1 MKATLQ
7 LPNGTKIEIDG
18 EPDEVRKLLSWAA
31 TQLEPTASPRAPVKK
46 PSAKAQIATPA
57 AEPEGITTLAVV
69 NRIKE
74 DEALQWTHPLLDS
87 RDVTRRVLLPL
98 YVASLIDAGA
108 DGITSGFISRV
119 YAELGIRI
127 GVGNVSTELS
137 GKSKKYVLADVVRRK
152 GAPVHYKIS
161 RAGRTFLE
169 QGRNE

>member
-7 LPNGTKIEIDG
+7 LANGTKIEIDG
-18 EPDEVRKLLSWAA
+18 EPDEVRGLLSWAA
-31 TQLEPTASPRAPVKK
+31 ARVEPAAASPVLVKK
-46 PSAKAQIATPA
+46 PIAKSPVA
-57 AEPEGITTLAVV
+57 APVTDVAGITTLAVV

-74 DEALQWTHPLLDS
+74 DETLQWTHPLLDS

-98 YVASLIDAGA
+98 YVASIIDAGA
-108 DGITSGFISRV
+108 EGITSGFISRV
-119 YAELGIRI
+119 YAELGIRM

-161 RAGRTFLE
+161 RAGRTFFE
-169 QGRNE
+169 EKRNG

>member
-7 LPNGTKIEIDG
+7 LANGTKVQIDG
-18 EPDEVRKLLSWAA
+18 DADEVRGLLSWAA
-31 TQLEPTASPRAPVKK
+31 TQAQAPDVARSGKT
-46 PSAKAQIATPA
+46 SLAKLPVAESA

-69 NRIKE
+69 NRIKQ
-74 DEALQWTHPLLDS
+74 DEFLKWTHPLLDS

-119 YAELGIRI
+119 YSELGIRM

-152 GAPVHYKIS
+152 GAPVHYKLS
-161 RAGRTFLE
+161 RAGRTFFE
-169 QGRNE
+169 QGRNG